1 MRRARNFGAGMLD
14 NHEKAQ
20 RLLASLKAS
29 LPFEVELTPSLAQH
43 LRGQHVASADNKRHG
58 VSDVSYAGDEGGIVC
73 HIVPPDGREALIVSL
88 THVQVPRSMPLA
100 TAIAEYQK
108 HRIKKLKKQ
117 KISCLAARVV
127 TSAARPVIAGGSDC
141 SKSWRLPMPC
151 EK

>member
-1 MRRARNFGAGMLD
+1 LKLGRRARNFGAGVLD

-88 THVQVPRSMPLA
+88 THVRVSRSMPLA

-117 KISCLAARVV
+117 
-127 TSAARPVIAGGSDC
+127 GGA
-141 SKSWRLPMPC
+141 
-151 EK
+151 

>member
-1 MRRARNFGAGMLD
+1 LKLVHLAWNFGAGMLD
-14 NHEKAQ
+14 NQEKAQ

-29 LPFEVELTPSLAQH
+29 LPFEVELTPSLARH
-43 LRGQHVASADNKRHG
+43 LRDRRIAVADSKLQG

-88 THVQVPRSMPLA
+88 THVRVPRSMPLA

-117 KISCLAARVV
+117 
-127 TSAARPVIAGGSDC
+127 GGA
-141 SKSWRLPMPC
+141 
-151 EK
+151 